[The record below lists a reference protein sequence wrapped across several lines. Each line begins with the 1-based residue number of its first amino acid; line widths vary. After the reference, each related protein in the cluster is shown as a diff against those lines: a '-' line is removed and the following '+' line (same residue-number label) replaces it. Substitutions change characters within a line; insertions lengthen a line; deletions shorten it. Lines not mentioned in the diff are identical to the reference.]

1 MKLLHHATLYYLS
14 PGSADGGG
22 SMDLT
27 EAMAIFFTVSSA
39 LGCPVVVAQTD
50 LMQESLFQK

>member
-1 MKLLHHATLYYLS
+1 
-14 PGSADGGG
+14 
-22 SMDLT
+22 MDLT